1 MVVEFP
7 TPIGKICESSK
18 RRVFFRN
25 SRVSSRE
32 RNLYEK
38 KSVLV
43 NDENHI
49 VATGYNGVPRNFP
62 HCIETPCEGAAF
74 PPGEG
79 LDKCLA
85 IHAELNALLQLNEKG
100 PLTMYTT
107 DTPCNE
113 CAKVIANSHIERI
126 VAKRKYAQ
134 DTLSFLERVGI
145 KVEIK
150 C

>member
-1 MVVEFP
+1 MRVAKEEYFLGIAELVAERG
-7 TPIGKICESSK
+7 TCT
-18 RRVFFRN
+18 RRKVGC
-25 SRVSSRE
+25 
-32 RNLYEK
+32 
-38 KSVLV
+38 VLV

-49 VATGYNGVPRNFP
+49 VATGYNGVPRNFT

>member
-1 MVVEFP
+1 MRVAKEEYFLGIAELVAERG
-7 TPIGKICESSK
+7 TCT
-18 RRVFFRN
+18 RRKVGC
-25 SRVSSRE
+25 
-32 RNLYEK
+32 
-38 KSVLV
+38 VLV

>member
-1 MVVEFP
+1 MRVAKEEYFLGIAELVAERG
-7 TPIGKICESSK
+7 TCT
-18 RRVFFRN
+18 RRKVGC
-25 SRVSSRE
+25 
-32 RNLYEK
+32 
-38 KSVLV
+38 VLV

-62 HCIETPCEGAAF
+62 HCIETPCEGAAV